1 MIFWIALLLIGIVLY
16 IKVARNSS
24 HKRDNNRK
32 TLNLFSMAFL
42 TGLLMMVTI
51 FNGNAN
57 GALSY
62 FVLGVGTMS
71 IIAIVIEALLSTKR
85 TSSQTE

>member
-1 MIFWIALLLIGIVLY
+1 MIFWIALLLIGIFLY
-16 IKVARNSS
+16 VKMARNPS
-24 HKRDNNRK
+24 HKRENNRK

-42 TGLLMMVTI
+42 IGLLMIVTI

-62 FVLGVGTMS
+62 FFLGVGTMS

-85 TSSQTE
+85 ASSQTE

>member
-1 MIFWIALLLIGIVLY
+1 MI
-16 IKVARNSS
+16 
-24 HKRDNNRK
+24 
-32 TLNLFSMAFL
+32 
-42 TGLLMMVTI
+42 VTI

-62 FVLGVGTMS
+62 FFLGVGTMS

-85 TSSQTE
+85 ASSQTE